1 MRLPGFV
8 TRPVGQLVG
17 GIVEKAFDGI
27 DLFLVEGLVGL
38 AFLCSALLGAVVL
51 LSLSL
56 VLWLLELPS
65 LALASMWLLL
75 AAGLVARIS
84 LKAGRPGS
92 WREDARNG
100 LDVCVAALL
109 AYLVLYCQGSPFST
123 WLSSLFF
130 SLTSLLEKASS
141 TSSLLELASSTSSL
155 LLLSLLLVASLATRL
170 YLRTK
175 RRLKRRGGLEVSE
188 DDLYCQVVDIV
199 LAALLAGLLLCWK
212 GLSLYT
218 GLVLGAALVLATW
231 DWSHQDKNSTG
242 GLARGYIVT
251 G

>member
-1 MRLPGFV
+1 M

-17 GIVEKAFDGI
+17 RIVEKAFCGI
-27 DLFLVEGLVGL
+27 DLFLVEGLLGL

-51 LSLSL
+51 PRLPL

-75 AAGLVARIS
+75 AAGLAARIS
-84 LKAGRPGS
+84 LKAGGPGS
-92 WREDARNG
+92 WREDARTG
-100 LDVCVAALL
+100 LDVCIAALL
-109 AYLVLYCQGSPFST
+109 AYLMLYCQGAPVST
-123 WLSSLFF
+123 CLASLF
-130 SLTSLLEKASS
+130 SSPTSVLEPASS

-155 LLLSLLLVASLATRL
+155 LPLSLLLLASLAIRL
-170 YLRTK
+170 FLQTK
-175 RRLKRRGGLEVSE
+175 RQRERHEGLEVRE
-188 DDLYCQVVDIV
+188 DNLYCQVVDIV

-212 GLSLYT
+212 DLLLYT

-231 DWSHQDKNSTG
+231 DWSHKDKNG
-242 GLARGYIVT
+242 IDGLARGFNVT

>member
-8 TRPVGQLVG
+8 TRPGGQLDG
-17 GIVEKAFDGI
+17 GIVEKAFGGI
-27 DLFLVEGLVGL
+27 VLFLVEGLVGL

-75 AAGLVARIS
+75 AAGLAARIS
-84 LKAGRPGS
+84 LKAGGPGS
-92 WREDARNG
+92 WREDARTG
-100 LDVCVAALL
+100 LDVCIAALL
-109 AYLVLYCQGSPFST
+109 AYLVLYCQGALLST
-123 WLSSLFF
+123 SLSSLF
-130 SLTSLLEKASS
+130 SLTSLLEPASS
-141 TSSLLELASSTSSL
+141 TSSLLELASRTSSL
-155 LLLSLLLVASLATRL
+155 LPLSLLLVVSLATRL
-170 YLRTK
+170 FLRTK
-175 RRLKRRGGLEVSE
+175 RRLERRGGLEVSE
-188 DDLYCQVVDIV
+188 DDMSCQIVDSV
-199 LAALLAGLLLCWK
+199 LAGLLLCWK

-231 DWSHQDKNSTG
+231 DWSHQDKNRIG
-242 GLARGYIVT
+242 GLARGFIVT